1 MEERERVV
9 TRDEHIVTPA
19 SATRPVSDPTH
30 EIGAKASDG
39 EREATAARDGGAREA
54 SAVRDGGAREA
65 TAARGAGA
73 RDGRTGPRLRAGVA
87 GAGFIGAVHAR
98 SARLAGAA
106 LAGVATSSPERSRE
120 AAARLGAER
129 AYPTPEELATAE
141 GIDVLHICTPN
152 HLHAELATLALEHGK
167 HVICE
172 KPLAVD
178 RAQADRLIDAA
189 SVAGRV
195 ATVPFVYR
203 FHPVVREARAR
214 VRAGDVGPVHLIH
227 GGYLQDWLASA
238 DDDNWRVDADLGGPS
253 RAFADIGSHW
263 CDLVEFVTGDRI
275 SAICAQTSTV
285 FAERAVRGGARAFE
299 AAGGDG
305 GERRPVT
312 TEDAVTALFRT
323 AQGVSGTLI
332 ISQVSPGRKN
342 HLHVE
347 IACAEATVRFEQ
359 ERPETLWLGR
369 REGTET
375 VWRDPTTLGEDAAR
389 LAIAPAGH
397 PQGYLDCF
405 DLFVADSYAAIAG
418 EAPEGLPTFA
428 DGARSARLIDAVLAS
443 ASAGGWV
450 EV

>member
-1 MEERERVV
+1 MEEREPVAMRGE
-9 TRDEHIVTPA
+9 DIVTPPPA
-19 SATRPVSDPTH
+19 AAPLSDPTQP
-30 EIGAKASDG
+30 GAPVA
-39 EREATAARDGGAREA
+39 RAATA
-54 SAVRDGGAREA
+54 
-65 TAARGAGA
+65 
-73 RDGRTGPRLRAGVA
+73 LRAGVA

-98 SARLAGAA
+98 SARLAGAT

-120 AAARLGAER
+120 AADRLGAAR
-129 AYPTPEELATAE
+129 AYATPEELATADD
-141 GIDVLHICTPN
+141 IDVLHICTPN
-152 HLHAELATLALEHGK
+152 HLHAPLAALALQHGK

-172 KPLAVD
+172 KPLAVGS
-178 RAQADRLIDAA
+178 AQAEELIVAA
-189 SVAGRV
+189 RRAGRI

-214 VRAGDVGPVHLIH
+214 VQDGSLGPVRLIH

-238 DDDNWRVDADLGGPS
+238 DDDNWRIDADLGGPS

-263 CDLVEFVTGDRI
+263 CDLVEFITGDRI
-275 SAICAQTSTV
+275 RAICSQTSTV
-285 FAERAVRGGARAFE
+285 HAERALHGDARAFE
-299 AAGGDG
+299 AVSGNGGA
-305 GERRPVT
+305 RRAVT

-323 AQGVSGTLI
+323 ANGVHGTLI

-347 IACAEATVRFEQ
+347 IACADASVRFEQ

-375 VWRDPTTLGEDAAR
+375 VWRDPTTLGPAAAR
-389 LAIAPAGH
+389 LAVAPAGH

-418 EAPEGLPTFA
+418 EAPDGLPTFA
-428 DGARSARLIDAVLAS
+428 DGARSAHLIDAVLAS
-443 ASAGGWV
+443 AASGGWV

>member
-1 MEERERVV
+1 MSGNLLLDRVQKPPIPSGAMEEREPVAM
-9 TRDEHIVTPA
+9 RDDDIVPPNPA
-19 SATRPVSDPTH
+19 GAPVSDTTQAGEP
-30 EIGAKASDG
+30 AASDG
-39 EREATAARDGGAREA
+39 VATPTEDGART
-54 SAVRDGGAREA
+54 R
-65 TAARGAGA
+65 
-73 RDGRTGPRLRAGVA
+73 PLRAGVA
-87 GAGFIGAVHAR
+87 GAGFIGSVHAR
-98 SARLAGAA
+98 SARLAGAT

-120 AAARLGAER
+120 AAARLGAQH
-129 AYPTPEELATAE
+129 AYATPEELATASD
-141 GIDVLHICTPN
+141 IDVLHICTPN
-152 HLHAELATLALEHGK
+152 HLHAGLATLALEHGK
-167 HVICE
+167 HVVCE

-178 RAQADRLIDAA
+178 REQADALIEAA
-189 SVAGRV
+189 RGAGRI

-214 VRAGDVGPVHLIH
+214 VTEGSLGPVRLIH

-238 DDDNWRVDADLGGPS
+238 EDDNWRIDADLGGPS

-263 CDLVEFVTGDRI
+263 CDLVEFITGDRI
-275 SAICAQTSTV
+275 EAICAQTSTV
-285 FAERAVRGGARAFE
+285 FAERADRGAARAFE
-299 AAGGDG
+299 AAGDNG
-305 GERRPVT
+305 GLRRTVT

-323 AQGVSGTLI
+323 AGGVHGTLI

-347 IACAEATVRFEQ
+347 IACAEASVRFEQ

-375 VWRDPTTLGEDAAR
+375 VWRDPTTLGAEAAR
-389 LAIAPAGH
+389 LAVAPAGH

-418 EAPEGLPTFA
+418 EAPDGLPTFA
-428 DGARSARLIDAVLAS
+428 DGARSAHLIDAVLAS
-443 ASAGGWV
+443 AASGGWV

>member
-1 MEERERVV
+1 MEEREPVAM
-9 TRDEHIVTPA
+9 RDDDIVPPNPA
-19 SATRPVSDPTH
+19 GAPVSDTTQAGEP
-30 EIGAKASDG
+30 AASDG
-39 EREATAARDGGAREA
+39 VATPTEDGART
-54 SAVRDGGAREA
+54 R
-65 TAARGAGA
+65 
-73 RDGRTGPRLRAGVA
+73 PLRAGVA
-87 GAGFIGAVHAR
+87 GAGFIGSVHAR
-98 SARLAGAA
+98 SARLAGAT

-120 AAARLGAER
+120 AAARLGAQH
-129 AYPTPEELATAE
+129 AYATPEELATASD
-141 GIDVLHICTPN
+141 IDVLHICTPN
-152 HLHAELATLALEHGK
+152 HLHAGLATLALEHGK
-167 HVICE
+167 HVVCE

-178 RAQADRLIDAA
+178 REQADALIEAA
-189 SVAGRV
+189 RGAGRI

-214 VRAGDVGPVHLIH
+214 VTEGSLGPVRLIH

-238 DDDNWRVDADLGGPS
+238 EDDNWRIDADLGGPS

-263 CDLVEFVTGDRI
+263 CDLVEFITGDRI
-275 SAICAQTSTV
+275 EAICAQTSTV
-285 FAERAVRGGARAFE
+285 FAERADRGAARAFE
-299 AAGGDG
+299 AAGDNG
-305 GERRPVT
+305 GLRRTVT

-323 AQGVSGTLI
+323 AGGVHGTLI

-347 IACAEATVRFEQ
+347 IACAEASVRFEQ

-375 VWRDPTTLGEDAAR
+375 VWRDPTTLGAEAAR
-389 LAIAPAGH
+389 LAVAPAGH

-418 EAPEGLPTFA
+418 EAPDGLPTFA
-428 DGARSARLIDAVLAS
+428 DGARSAHLIDAVLAS
-443 ASAGGWV
+443 AASGGWV

>member
-1 MEERERVV
+1 MEERERVAS
-9 TRDEHIVTPA
+9 RDEHIVAPT
-19 SATRPVSDPTH
+19 SAAATEDRRP
-30 EIGAKASDG
+30 
-39 EREATAARDGGAREA
+39 GAR
-54 SAVRDGGAREA
+54 
-65 TAARGAGA
+65 
-73 RDGRTGPRLRAGVA
+73 LHAGVA

-98 SARLAGAA
+98 SARLAGAT

-129 AYPTPEELATAE
+129 AYATPEELATAD

-152 HLHAELATLALEHGK
+152 HVHAELATLALEHGK

-178 RAQADRLIDAA
+178 SAQADRLIDTAA
-189 SVAGRV
+189 GAARV

-214 VRAGDVGPVHLIH
+214 VTAGDLGAVHLIH

-238 DDDNWRVDADLGGPS
+238 DDDNWRVDAELGGPS

-263 CDLVEFVTGDRI
+263 CDLVEFITGDRI
-275 SAICAQTSTV
+275 EAVCARTSTV
-285 FAERAVRGGARAFE
+285 FKERAVRGSARAFE
-299 AAGGDG
+299 AAGGNG
-305 GERRPVT
+305 GGRRPVT

-323 AQGVSGTLI
+323 AAGVNGTLI

-347 IACAEATVRFEQ
+347 IACADATVRFEQ

-375 VWRDPTTLGEDAAR
+375 VWRDPTALQTDAAR
-389 LAIAPAGH
+389 LALVPAGH

-405 DLFVADSYAAIAG
+405 ALFVADSYAAIAG
-418 EAPEGLPTFA
+418 AAPDGLPTFA

-443 ASAGGWV
+443 AAADGWV

>member
-1 MEERERVV
+1 MEER
-9 TRDEHIVTPA
+9 DIVTPSPA
-19 SATRPVSDPTH
+19 ATPVSDPTH
-30 EIGAKASDG
+30 ENDGKASVSDRG
-39 EREATAARDGGAREA
+39 GTSPDERAAH
-54 SAVRDGGAREA
+54 
-65 TAARGAGA
+65 
-73 RDGRTGPRLRAGVA
+73 LRVGVA

-98 SARLAGAA
+98 SARLAGAT

-129 AYPTPEELATAE
+129 AYDTPEQLAAAD
-141 GIDVLHICTPN
+141 GVDVLHICTPN
-152 HLHAELATLALEHGK
+152 HLHAGLAALALEHGK
-167 HVICE
+167 HVVCE

-178 RAQADRLIDAA
+178 RDEAERLIEL
-189 SVAGRV
+189 AGGTDRIT
-195 ATVPFVYR
+195 TVPFVYR

-214 VRAGDVGPVHLIH
+214 IRSGDLGAVHLIH

-238 DDDNWRVDADLGGPS
+238 DDDNWRVDAELGGPS

-263 CDLVEFVTGDRI
+263 CDLVEFITGDRI
-275 SAICAQTSTV
+275 AALCAQTSTV
-285 FAERAVRGGARAFE
+285 FRERAAHTHARAFE
-299 AAGGDG
+299 AAGGNG
-305 GERRPVT
+305 GTRRPVT

-323 AQGVSGTLI
+323 RAGVNGTLV

-375 VWRDPTTLGEDAAR
+375 VWRDPTTLAGDAAR
-389 LAIAPAGH
+389 LAVAPAGH

-405 DLFVADSYAAIAG
+405 DLFVADSYAAVAG

-428 DGARSARLIDAVLAS
+428 DGARSAQLIDAVLAS
-443 ASAGGWV
+443 AASGGWV